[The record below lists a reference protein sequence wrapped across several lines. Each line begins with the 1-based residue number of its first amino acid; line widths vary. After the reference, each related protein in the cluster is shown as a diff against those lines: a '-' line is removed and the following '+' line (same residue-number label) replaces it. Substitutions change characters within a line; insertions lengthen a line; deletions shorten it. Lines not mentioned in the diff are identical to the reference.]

1 MIRSRLGPESLL
13 QLWIAPC
20 NTSPGYTKLPLR
32 TLDSTQLFAVRP
44 LFRSRAE
51 ALTGIRLD

>member
-1 MIRSRLGPESLL
+1 MIRSRLGPKSLL
-13 QLWIAPC
+13 LWIAPC
-20 NTSPGYTKLPLR
+20 KTSPVYTKLPLR

-51 ALTGIRLD
+51 AFTGIRLD